1 MKAIVPKPIEQYATA
16 HSTPHSALLDEL
28 EAYTLANCARPQML
42 TGRLAGGLLRMLVKL
57 TDARRILE
65 VGLYTGYSA
74 LTMAEAMATDGTII
88 SCEIERESAALARSF
103 FDRSPHGRK
112 IEIRLGPALATLQAL
127 PGDAL
132 FDLVFLDADKENYCA
147 YYNEL
152 LPRLRAG
159 GLLIADNTLWSGNVL
174 KPQGETDR
182 AIVAFN
188 DLVQHDP
195 QVENVLV
202 TVRDG
207 MTLIR
212 KL

>member
-1 MKAIVPKPIEQYATA
+1 
-16 HSTPHSALLDEL
+16 
-28 EAYTLANCARPQML
+28 
-42 TGRLAGGLLRMLVKL
+42 MLVKL
-57 TDARRILE
+57 TDAHRILE

-74 LTMAEAMATDGTII
+74 LTMAEAMARDGTII
-88 SCEIERESAALARSF
+88 SCEIEREMAALAQSF

-112 IEIRLGPALATLQAL
+112 IEVRIGPALATLQAL
-127 PGDAL
+127 PAGAL

-147 YYNEL
+147 YYKEL

-174 KPQGETDR
+174 KPEQETDR
-182 AIVAFN
+182 AIVGFN
-188 DLVQHDP
+188 DLVQRDP
-195 QVENVLV
+195 QVENVLL

>member
-1 MKAIVPKPIEQYATA
+1 MKAIVPKPIEGYAAA

-28 EAYTLANCARPQML
+28 AAYTLTNCPRPQML

-57 TDARRILE
+57 TGARRILE

-74 LTMAEAMATDGTII
+74 LTMAEALPDDGAII
-88 SCEIERESAALARSF
+88 SCEIEPELATLARSF
-103 FDRSPHGRK
+103 FNRSPHGRK
-112 IEIRLGPALATLQAL
+112 IEVRMGPALATLQAL
-127 PGDAL
+127 PADVE

-147 YYNEL
+147 YYQEL
-152 LPRLRAG
+152 LPRLRTG
-159 GLLIADNTLWSGNVL
+159 GLLIADNTLWSGSVL
-174 KPQGETDR
+174 KPEEKTDR

-188 DLVQHDP
+188 DLVQGDP
-195 QVENVLV
+195 QVENVLL
-202 TVRDG
+202 TLRDG

>member
-1 MKAIVPKPIEQYATA
+1 MVT
-16 HSTPHSALLDEL
+16 
-28 EAYTLANCARPQML
+28 
-42 TGRLAGGLLRMLVKL
+42 
-57 TDARRILE
+57 
-65 VGLYTGYSA
+65 
-74 LTMAEAMATDGTII
+74 
-88 SCEIERESAALARSF
+88 CEIERESAALAQSF

-127 PGDAL
+127 PADAL

-147 YYNEL
+147 YYKEL

-159 GLLIADNTLWSGNVL
+159 GLLVADNTLWSGNVL
-174 KPQGETDR
+174 KPEGETDR

-188 DLVQHDP
+188 DLVQRDP
-195 QVENVLV
+195 QVENVVL
-202 TVRDG
+202 TLRDG